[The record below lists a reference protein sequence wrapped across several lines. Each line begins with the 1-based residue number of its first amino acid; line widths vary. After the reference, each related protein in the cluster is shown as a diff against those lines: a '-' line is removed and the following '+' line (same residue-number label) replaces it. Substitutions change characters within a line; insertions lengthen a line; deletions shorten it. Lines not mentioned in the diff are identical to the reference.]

1 MELYVVFRV
10 EHVSYY
16 VYIFEGER
24 FSLKYLYKGV
34 FIAVHDDL
42 SHVPTYLL
50 RQGDLHKCLAYDW
63 KRHFPAFTFFL
74 TVGDSGSCSFNKR
87 RVEKK
92 QYEKESTER
101 GFFLLHSFPEAE
113 KNEEVDFKAG
123 KKSRPTY
130 YADGATSKLTS
141 SPSSQIFPS
150 PTHSKLMAPL
160 LHLVDDVKEL
170 FFRRPSRREISHD
183 VSRGEPERCHPNFMD
198 ASTVRDRSHVTTA
211 RGVVSVIQRGGR
223 TLFLRDLASIALSNQ
238 GMTCTSR
245 KMYFF
250 LDMFPHC

>member
-1 MELYVVFRV
+1 MIARKKRNEGGVLLSFVAFSDRGEGTKNMELYVVFRV

-92 QYEKESTER
+92 
-101 GFFLLHSFPEAE
+101 
-113 KNEEVDFKAG
+113 
-123 KKSRPTY
+123 
-130 YADGATSKLTS
+130 
-141 SPSSQIFPS
+141 
-150 PTHSKLMAPL
+150 
-160 LHLVDDVKEL
+160 
-170 FFRRPSRREISHD
+170 
-183 VSRGEPERCHPNFMD
+183 
-198 ASTVRDRSHVTTA
+198 
-211 RGVVSVIQRGGR
+211 
-223 TLFLRDLASIALSNQ
+223 
-238 GMTCTSR
+238 
-245 KMYFF
+245 
-250 LDMFPHC
+250 